1 MNGIHPGAVVQTGVY
16 VCNEW
21 RQMWIGE
28 VLSVSVDGS
37 TAVVDRGSMFGCRP
51 IVEIHATSHLRLA
64 EQGK

>member
-1 MNGIHPGAVVQTGVY
+1 MNGIYPGAVVQTGVY

-21 RQMWIGE
+21 RPMWTGK

-51 IVEIHATSHLRLA
+51 IVETHETRYLRLA
-64 EQGK
+64 EKSA